1 MFYTLNEFLED
12 TEDVRHD
19 DSIKSKVIDKLQF
32 LRFELAKHFP
42 NISRDDLSFVRNP
55 YLVQGCGSG
64 SRSAKIPPLSLSH
77 RLFNLKSNLAKRFC
91 PFPNVD

>member
-19 DSIKSKVIDKLQF
+19 DSIKSKVIDELQF

-55 YLVQGCGSG
+55 YLVA
-64 SRSAKIPPLSLSH
+64 RTDLINI
-77 RLFNLKSNLAKRFC
+77 FNGDDNNQDEFIAIKY
-91 PFPNVD
+91 D